1 MSICVRGNRRKWYWA
16 SLNTQKLKC
25 FKYNVHQ
32 TSYQGRHLLLRSNLH
47 SSKHTVHRATLHIFN
62 LLKGWASWRKELV
75 EIYPYHMIWGRWT
88 HWPII
93 DGNAR
98 LGHFARL
105 SWSMQW
111 SCRKCTCNPSWNF
124 RYNSTESI
132 SLTVKGNVLLI
143 APAASRSGTVYCFS
157 KHVRPRHATSIPV
170 PHSDDDY
177 VVRAKFRC
185 SCHWARELSQH
196 LKPISPPG
204 HYDY

>member
-1 MSICVRGNRRKWYWA
+1 
-16 SLNTQKLKC
+16 
-25 FKYNVHQ
+25 
-32 TSYQGRHLLLRSNLH
+32 
-47 SSKHTVHRATLHIFN
+47 
-62 LLKGWASWRKELV
+62 
-75 EIYPYHMIWGRWT
+75 MIWGRWT

-93 DGNAR
+93 VGNAR
-98 LGHFARL
+98 LRHFARF

-111 SCRKCTCNPSWNF
+111 SCRKCTCTPSWNF

-143 APAASRSGTVYCFS
+143 APATSRSGTVYCFS
-157 KHVRPRHATSIPV
+157 ERLRPRHATSIPV

-196 LKPISPPG
+196 LHAISPLAIITIRETYEQFTKKPG
-204 HYDY
+204 RNLCRKTLARAAGKK